1 MFLQGCLVEANM
13 LSTGEEVFVIAM
25 YEESKQEL
33 FVLLEQEQIEK
44 TEVNEA
50 LKRLSYHNDMQPI

>member
-1 MFLQGCLVEANM
+1 M

>member
-1 MFLQGCLVEANM
+1 MFLQVFLVEANM

-44 TEVNEA
+44 TEVNKA